1 MASLLASK
9 SFYYKL
15 ARFLERKKQFGF
27 VPPFQC
33 KMNGNF
39 LKKFKIPSVIRR
51 VEEVV
56 DERMLNLLSEI
67 IMSFPVAM

>member
-1 MASLLASK
+1 MYLV
-9 SFYYKL
+9 KL
-15 ARFLERKKQFGF
+15 MEIFFKKI
-27 VPPFQC
+27 
-33 KMNGNF
+33 
-39 LKKFKIPSVIRR
+39 KIPSVIRR